1 MRCELSWI
9 ERLATDQK
17 ARGSNPLQRAIP
29 PQAIHC
35 GGFFIICWRVGCA
48 VSWWVYVLECRD
60 GTLYTGCTD
69 DIPRRLAAHNAGR
82 GAKYTRG
89 RGPVTLRYREET
101 LDKPAALRR
110 EAAIKRLSRAGKQ
123 ALIAVYNKENK
134 DEI

>member
-1 MRCELSWI
+1 M
-9 ERLATDQK
+9 
-17 ARGSNPLQRAIP
+17 
-29 PQAIHC
+29 
-35 GGFFIICWRVGCA
+35 
-48 VSWWVYVLECRD
+48 SWWVYVLECRD

-89 RGPVTLRYREET
+89 RGPVTLRYREGT

-110 EAAIKRLSRAGKQ
+110 EAAIKRLSRTGKQ